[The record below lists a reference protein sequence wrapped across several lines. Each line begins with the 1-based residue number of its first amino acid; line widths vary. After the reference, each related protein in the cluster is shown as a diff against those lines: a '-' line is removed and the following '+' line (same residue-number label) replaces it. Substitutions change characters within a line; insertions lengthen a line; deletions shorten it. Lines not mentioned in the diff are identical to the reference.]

1 MNSKKETNM
10 EKGIKY
16 ENYINI
22 LLNIENIAWK
32 WNDIPENDLRNAEI
46 LGDWNEYRYN
56 RKLLKLENI
65 KTNNLI
71 DLGCDILLKK
81 DNKYYLTHCRFR
93 KYNYREAERIIQYLQ
108 STSKIE
114 IAECIYL
121 PSKHCVSIL
130 KTIWLRLIQRRWKK
144 IINERK
150 LIIKKRCN
158 PNSIKYREIHGI
170 WPDNCFIYPIL
181 KGMLSNLYII

>member
-1 MNSKKETNM
+1 MSNLDTDSETYESEYTDTDEETDFNLYYPEENSLT
-10 EKGIKY
+10 KY
-16 ENYINI
+16 NFVICELHNI
-22 LLNIENIAWK
+22 S
-32 WNDIPENDLRNAEI
+32 
-46 LGDWNEYRYN
+46 
-56 RKLLKLENI
+56 
-65 KTNNLI
+65 
-71 DLGCDILLKK
+71 K